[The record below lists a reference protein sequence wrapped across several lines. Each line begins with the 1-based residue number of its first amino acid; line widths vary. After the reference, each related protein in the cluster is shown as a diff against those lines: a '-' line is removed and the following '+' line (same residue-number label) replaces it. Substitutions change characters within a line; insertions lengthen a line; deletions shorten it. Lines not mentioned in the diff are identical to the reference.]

1 MQCFRRRKQ
10 PRGMWV
16 EELDIWR
23 AAKLMVDRY
32 RENAV
37 IETSMKVDQLDA
49 NNNLA
54 GRQIWLR
61 ILSAVREL
69 QETAPKGTMH

>member
-1 MQCFRRRKQ
+1 MS
-10 PRGMWV
+10 V

-32 RENAV
+32 REDAA
-37 IETSMKVDQLDA
+37 IETSMKVDQMSAD
-49 NNNLA
+49 NDFA

-69 QETAPKGTMH
+69 QEIVPKGTVH